1 MYIFT
6 ETGQIHVLHAEREAM
21 VQRVG
26 FSSPSIICMWGLVIR
41 GTSLE
46 IRTTLDLLC
55 AISAVLNLEVF
66 FLLPVFLFAKYFRQY
81 LHTTF
86 FLCES

>member
-66 FLLPVFLFAKYFRQY
+66 FCLLFLFLLTILDSISA
-81 LHTTF
+81 LSF
-86 FLCES
+86 FLIES